1 MKILGDDYLQVSGL
15 RKIVTE
21 QIKEEEDFE
30 RSGNKKAA
38 IEQCNKIIANIA
50 LLKKLDGNGSNYGR
64 LTEVWG
70 KKLVELKSSTSGQHR
85 QSGVKNKEQNSKGL
99 IGQME
104 SEFRNRVL
112 NLIAESNVQWSEI
125 GGLEEQKDLIK
136 EAVFFA
142 MAQPDQDVKV
152 PNLRNILLFGP
163 PGTGKTTIAKA
174 MSSNIRATFFNV
186 PISELLS
193 RYVGDSERIV
203 SSLYDIAREK
213 SPSVVFLDEIE
224 SLLRQRGDGNKS
236 SGAVLQQFLSQ
247 LDGFSTDQ
255 NFVMTVAATNVPWE
269 LDQAILSRFE
279 KRIYIGLPDLPTRKN
294 ILEIHTT
301 GKGYSVNVSLG
312 DIASRTEN
320 FSGRDLFYLC
330 SESIR
335 SMLRRANDELIKGSD
350 SGNVDINRVK
360 YKVTPISKLDF
371 DEALRKVKPTVNDEM
386 DRRYMNWK
394 ESFGNN

>member
-360 YKVTPISKLDF
+360 YKVTPISKVDF
-371 DEALRKVKPTVNDEM
+371 DEALRKVKPTLNDEM